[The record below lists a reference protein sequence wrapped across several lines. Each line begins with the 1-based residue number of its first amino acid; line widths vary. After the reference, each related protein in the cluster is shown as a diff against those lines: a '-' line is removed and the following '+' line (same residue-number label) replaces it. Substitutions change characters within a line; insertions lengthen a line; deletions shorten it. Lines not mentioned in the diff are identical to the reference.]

1 MNEQECQEAVDVDD
15 EVEMSPRTINDEL
28 ESQLNLFVKSDL
40 KEQNNEA
47 GPDINSNSVC
57 AEKRQHG
64 ENSRE
69 SLPPKKRLSRKRSRS
84 LLSSNGIKMEELED
98 SHINEYSDD
107 DISVVHKTLEYEKE
121 EDVKLNQRCQV
132 NIYPLMWNSHSIN
145 PTLVYKEINRVM
157 RVRLRQRELK
167 SEQLQSEV
175 EHLKSELAMEKEAAK
190 EREISLMEQVNA
202 LVCHDI
208 FKD

>member
-1 MNEQECQEAVDVDD
+1 MNEQECEEAVDVDD
-15 EVEMSPRTINDEL
+15 EVEMSPRTINDEP
-28 ESQLNLFVKSDL
+28 ESQLNLFVTSDL

-47 GPDINSNSVC
+47 GPDIISNSVC

-69 SLPPKKRLSRKRSRS
+69 SLPPKKRLSRKRSRN
-84 LLSSNGIKMEELED
+84 LLSSSDIKMEELED

-107 DISVVHKTLEYEKE
+107 DITVVHKTLEYEKE

-145 PTLVYKEINRVM
+145 PTLVYKEINRV
-157 RVRLRQRELK
+157 RRIRLRQRELK
-167 SEQLQSEV
+167 SKQLQSEV
-175 EHLKSELAMEKEAAK
+175 EHLKSEIAKEKEAAK
-190 EREISLMEQVNA
+190 ERETSLMEQVNA

>member
-1 MNEQECQEAVDVDD
+1 MNEQECKEAVDVDD

-28 ESQLNLFVKSDL
+28 ESQLNLFVTSDL
-40 KEQNNEA
+40 KEQDNEA
-47 GPDINSNSVC
+47 GPDITSNSVC
-57 AEKRQHG
+57 TEKRQHG

-84 LLSSNGIKMEELED
+84 LLSSNGIKMDELED

-107 DISVVHKTLEYEKE
+107 DITVVHKTLKYEKE

-145 PTLVYKEINRVM
+145 PTLVYKEINRVGKI
-157 RVRLRQRELK
+157 RLRQRELK
-167 SEQLQSEV
+167 SKQLQSEV
-175 EHLKSELAMEKEAAK
+175 EHLKSEIAKEKEAAK
-190 EREISLMEQVNA
+190 ERETSLMEQVNA

>member
-1 MNEQECQEAVDVDD
+1 MNEQECEEAVDVDD
-15 EVEMSPRTINDEL
+15 EVEMSPKTINDEL
-28 ESQLNLFVKSDL
+28 ESQLNLFVTSDL

-47 GPDINSNSVC
+47 GPDITSNSVC
-57 AEKRQHG
+57 TEKRQHG

-69 SLPPKKRLSRKRSRS
+69 SLPPKKRLSRKRSRN
-84 LLSSNGIKMEELED
+84 LLSSSDIKMEELED

-107 DISVVHKTLEYEKE
+107 DITVVHKTLEYEKE

-145 PTLVYKEINRVM
+145 PTLVYKEINRVGKI
-157 RVRLRQRELK
+157 RLRQRELK
-167 SEQLQSEV
+167 SKQLQSEV
-175 EHLKSELAMEKEAAK
+175 DHLKSEIANEKESAK

>member
-1 MNEQECQEAVDVDD
+1 MNEQECKEAVDVDD
-15 EVEMSPRTINDEL
+15 EVEMSPKTINDEL
-28 ESQLNLFVKSDL
+28 ESQLNLFVTSDL

-47 GPDINSNSVC
+47 GPDITSNSVC

-107 DISVVHKTLEYEKE
+107 DITVVHKTLKYEKE
-121 EDVKLNQRCQV
+121 ENVKLNQRCQV

-145 PTLVYKEINRVM
+145 PTLVYKEINRV
-157 RVRLRQRELK
+157 RRIRLRQRELK
-167 SEQLQSEV
+167 SKQLQSEV
-175 EHLKSELAMEKEAAK
+175 EHLKSEIAKEKEAAK

>member
-1 MNEQECQEAVDVDD
+1 MNEQECKGAVDVDD
-15 EVEMSPRTINDEL
+15 EVEMSPRTTNNEL
-28 ESQLNLFVKSDL
+28 ESQLNLFVKSDI

-47 GPDINSNSVC
+47 GPDITSNSVC

-69 SLPPKKRLSRKRSRS
+69 SLPPKKRNRGRS

-107 DISVVHKTLEYEKE
+107 DIIVKTLEYGTE

-145 PTLVYKEINRVM
+145 PTLVYKEIKRVE
-157 RVRLRQRELK
+157 RIRLRQRELK

-202 LVCHDI
+202 LVCRDI